1 MSASRTLPDIVRTL
15 ELNAPI
21 EKVWGLVST
30 VEGISAWFMPP
41 AGFEPIVGHEF
52 TLNAGQFGMSP
63 CKVTAFDPP
72 ERLAFTWGKDW
83 TLSFELKALSDTR
96 TAFTLTHGGW
106 SEDTVTEFGQPH
118 TVIRENMS
126 GGWNGIVAKLQR
138 VVEA

>member
-21 EKVWGLVST
+21 EKVWSLVST
-30 VEGISAWFMPP
+30 AEGISAWFMPP
-41 AGFEPIVGHEF
+41 TGFEPIVGHEF